1 MNNSESIPPH
11 KDVEVGLP
19 SNVNLIV
26 APKMSRFYKASQIY
40 QNMN

>member
-11 KDVEVGLP
+11 KDVLLGLP

-26 APKMSRFYKASQIY
+26 APKMSSFYKDSLIY
-40 QNMN
+40 QNIN

>member
-11 KDVEVGLP
+11 KDVLLGLP

-26 APKMSRFYKASQIY
+26 APKMSSFCKDSLIY
-40 QNMN
+40 

>member
-11 KDVEVGLP
+11 KDVLLGLP

-26 APKMSRFYKASQIY
+26 APKMSSFYKDSLIY
-40 QNMN
+40 

>member
-11 KDVEVGLP
+11 KDVLLGLP

-26 APKMSRFYKASQIY
+26 APKMSSFYKASLIY
-40 QNMN
+40 